1 MLFRSFSNQ
10 RHAIANARATVASAC
25 GRQRLAPD
33 GNGAF
38 KGPFLFRYT
47 DAYRYGLGRAIV
59 KKWSPICAPG
69 WMSMP
74 VEEWASSDIT
84 RAVSVMPS

>member
-1 MLFRSFSNQ
+1 M
-10 RHAIANARATVASAC
+10 AADD
-25 GRQRLAPD
+25 GRLAD
-33 GNGAF
+33 DDAGA
-38 KGPFLFRYT
+38 
-47 DAYRYGLGRAIV
+47 V
-59 KKWSPICAPG
+59 SMKKWSPICAPG